1 MKRILA
7 TVAALGALGYSS
19 LAGAAVLTFDVSAG
33 GTVNSVSSFASD
45 PNLVAS
51 GDAGVS
57 EFGPYFIGHFSPG
70 SSLTINTDAN
80 GNGILGEANDVAF
93 VSGVVNLDLNTP
105 IGALGTL
112 ETHTVANGIGG
123 VGTLSGDQILWN
135 MSGAPGT
142 GTFWIPTPTSTWTC
156 HGAGLCGLIG
166 IPDGS
171 TFPLV
176 GPPLPLTAVTGT
188 FGVAPTLMGIWTLDP
203 THTSIIASTRN
214 TIQTGGASPPPG
226 PGLPAQ
232 WYLWAS
238 GPGSDLGHLPE
249 PGAFALVLLGISGL
263 ALRSRK
269 A

>member
-19 LAGAAVLTFDVSAG
+19 LAGAAILTFDVSAQ

-45 PNLVAS
+45 PNLVA
-51 GDAGVS
+51 AGQAGLDPD
-57 EFGPYFIGHFSPG
+57 FGPYFIGHFSPG
-70 SSLTINTDAN
+70 STLSINTDAN
-80 GNGILGEANDVAF
+80 GNGIIGEADDVALT
-93 VSGVVNLDLNTP
+93 GGTVNVDLNTP
-105 IGALGTL
+105 IGALGSI
-112 ETHTVANGIGG
+112 ETHVVNTAIGG
-123 VGTLSGDQILWN
+123 LGTLTGDQIMWD

-142 GTFWIPTPTSTWTC
+142 GTFWSAVGTWTC

-166 IPDGS
+166 IPDG
-171 TFPLV
+171 TT
-176 GPPLPLTAVTGT
+176 LPIATLLGVTMT
-188 FGVAPTLMGIWTLDP
+188 VPVEPSLMGNWVLDP

-214 TIQTGGASPPPG
+214 TIQTGGPAAPPG

-232 WYLWAS
+232 WYTWAS
-238 GPGSDLGHLPE
+238 TDLGHLPE